1 MSFKD
6 DLRNLVAT
14 DIFDKVWDS
23 FFQPKQVGFFI
34 NLLKTT
40 KQDALN
46 ELLNLGVDF
55 RYSGFGDFY
64 ICDFKFKEL
73 ITTSAIFNEGRIYL
87 QNLSSYLS
95 PLTLNPKAGDF
106 VLDMCSSPGGKSIV
120 LANLMSGSGNLAA
133 MEANKERFFKLKA
146 NLKNYGCEWVKTYN
160 KDARSVAYT
169 CANKFDKIL
178 LDAPCSSYSLYN
190 ENFKEKSFKE
200 IKSIARLQK
209 QLLNSA
215 LSALKVGGEI
225 VYSTCTFYEEENED
239 VIKNALASKFDIKL
253 EAIDFDLKS
262 CVKNE
267 FGVRIL
273 PDDLMSAFFISK
285 IKKLG

>member
-34 NLLKTT
+34 NLLKAT

-73 ITTSAIFNEGRIYL
+73 ITTSAVFNEGRIYL

-95 PLTLNPKAGDF
+95 PLALNPKAGDF

-146 NLKNYGCEWVKTYN
+146 NLKNYGCQWVKTYN
-160 KDARSVAYT
+160 KDARSVAHT
-169 CANKFDKIL
+169 CINKFDKIL

-209 QLLNSA
+209 QLLNAA

-273 PDDLMSAFFISK
+273 PDDLMNAFFISK

>member
-73 ITTSAIFNEGRIYL
+73 ITTSAVFNEGRIYL

-146 NLKNYGCEWVKTYN
+146 NLKNYGCQWVKTYN
-160 KDARSVAYT
+160 KDARSVAHT
-169 CANKFDKIL
+169 CINKFDKIL

-209 QLLNSA
+209 QLLNAA

-253 EAIDFDLKS
+253 EAIDFDLKL

-273 PDDLMSAFFISK
+273 PDDLMNAFFISK